1 MRSSRANNSA
11 AEPTREGRIFRAMG
25 LVIVVES
32 AIVGP
37 QAASA
42 IAVEL
47 AVVNSAA
54 ATVPEQR
61 TVVVAEATWVAA
73 RATGVVHSKA
83 LAAAVA
89 RHGPP
94 ARAAA
99 RAGEAVEEVVRG
111 AVAGVVVVVAAV
123 GGADSK
129 LCAGAVSTLG
139 SEKWRTQ

>member
-25 LVIVVES
+25 LVTVVES
-32 AIVGP
+32 AIVGA

-111 AVAGVVVVVAAV
+111 AVVGVVVVVAAV

>member
-1 MRSSRANNSA
+1 
-11 AEPTREGRIFRAMG
+11 MG
-25 LVIVVES
+25 LAIVVES
-32 AIVGP
+32 AIVGA
-37 QAASA
+37 QAASL
-42 IAVEL
+42 IA

-54 ATVPEQR
+54 ATVPHQR
-61 TVVVAEATWVAA
+61 TVVVAEATWVAT

-111 AVAGVVVVVAAV
+111 AVVGVVVVVAV

>member
-1 MRSSRANNSA
+1 MRSSRANSSA
-11 AEPTREGRIFRAMG
+11 AEPTREGRIFHAMG
-25 LVIVVES
+25 LVIVVE
-32 AIVGP
+32 
-37 QAASA
+37 SA

-61 TVVVAEATWVAA
+61 TAVVAEATWVAA

-99 RAGEAVEEVVRG
+99 RAGGAVGEVVRE
-111 AVAGVVVVVAAV
+111 AVVVVVVVVAV
-123 GGADSK
+123 GGADNK
-129 LCAGAVSTLG
+129 TT
-139 SEKWRTQ
+139 R

>member
-1 MRSSRANNSA
+1 MRSNHANNSA
-11 AEPTREGRIFRAMG
+11 GEPTKDGRISRAAVSAIAMAQ
-25 LVIVVES
+25 VVS
-32 AIVGP
+32 AIV
-37 QAASA
+37 
-42 IAVEL
+42 

-54 ATVPEQR
+54 ATVSEQR

-111 AVAGVVVVVAAV
+111 AVAGVVVVVVAV
-123 GGADSK
+123 GGAGNK
-129 LCAGAVSTLG
+129 LCGGAVSTLG

>member
-1 MRSSRANNSA
+1 
-11 AEPTREGRIFRAMG
+11 MG
-25 LVIVVES
+25 LVTVVES
-32 AIVGP
+32 AIAGA
-37 QAASA
+37 QAASLIA
-42 IAVEL
+42 VASAVEL

>member
-1 MRSSRANNSA
+1 MRSSRANSSA
-11 AEPTREGRIFRAMG
+11 VEPSREGRLFRAMG
-25 LVIVVES
+25 VVIVVES
-32 AIVGP
+32 AIG
-37 QAASA
+37 
-42 IAVEL
+42 VEV
-47 AVVNSAA
+47 AVVKSAA
-54 ATVPEQR
+54 ATGREQR

-111 AVAGVVVVVAAV
+111 PAVAVVVVVVAV
-123 GGADSK
+123 GGGVGNKDWK
-129 LCAGAVSTLG
+129 RVV
-139 SEKWRTQ
+139 